1 MPPTSG
7 GGWGADP
14 DGRQRKGLLRER
26 LLERRGAL
34 AARRALPPRRGGVDI
49 AAHPLAASGTRL
61 RSAGR
66 RLRGRG
72 EHHPGRTRDRSRR
85 AWRGPLG
92 RAARQGALGRS
103 GRPARRAGPLPGGGR
118 RGAAARRRDG
128 RRGTQRV
135 RLLHLPGQADRRE
148 RDGPRAAT
156 RRSAGPGGRD
166 RRAGAA
172 PAGAGDCPGLGGLH
186 RRRPSARR
194 APRPTRGCR
203 ASRRGH
209 PARGRSACPAPRSR
223 GGPAQARWDARRFDA
238 GRATRPGG
246 PRPRTGRGRTGGDRR
261 RRARLRTAVG
271 HQAGLGGT
279 VTEGE
284 RWTREALHRLRSGG
298 YRQRDRV
305 SFLAESLQRAAETRR
320 ARPGL
325 ASQSRRWG
333 TAGAAACLARR
344 RSRSSLAGLAWWALV
359 WKMVDWHLGMVEGPQ
374 GERRERLSAADA
386 LTLARFWLAPLAA
399 RPSTRSSLA
408 AVVAAGAI
416 SDVADGRLAARR
428 GPTRL
433 GRDLDSAADS
443 PFFGA

>member
-1 MPPTSG
+1 M
-7 GGWGADP
+7 
-14 DGRQRKGLLRER
+14 
-26 LLERRGAL
+26 
-34 AARRALPPRRGGVDI
+34 
-49 AAHPLAASGTRL
+49 
-61 RSAGR
+61 
-66 RLRGRG
+66 
-72 EHHPGRTRDRSRR
+72 
-85 AWRGPLG
+85 
-92 RAARQGALGRS
+92 
-103 GRPARRAGPLPGGGR
+103 
-118 RGAAARRRDG
+118 
-128 RRGTQRV
+128 
-135 RLLHLPGQADRRE
+135 
-148 RDGPRAAT
+148 
-156 RRSAGPGGRD
+156 
-166 RRAGAA
+166 
-172 PAGAGDCPGLGGLH
+172 
-186 RRRPSARR
+186 
-194 APRPTRGCR
+194 
-203 ASRRGH
+203 
-209 PARGRSACPAPRSR
+209 
-223 GGPAQARWDARRFDA
+223 
-238 GRATRPGG
+238 
-246 PRPRTGRGRTGGDRR
+246 
-261 RRARLRTAVG
+261 
-271 HQAGLGGT
+271 
-279 VTEGE
+279 TEGE

-443 PFFGA
+443 AFFGAAAAGAARNRWLPPRAAAWLGLRYGASLSYVTAHYFLRAAPPPRASGRWASPLRVAGLLAATARLPRTAETLLAAGSMLPVAWQARSLTAQLADSEQGAEKPDDRHLERHAAGLAGHQGRRRLDARGHDHRPAASHRYATERDERENRATGA